1 MAFRPYLVF
10 FPGKAPSEIYPLIKE
25 NLTKKT
31 FYENQRKAKKKNKE
45 NRELFLERKSEKRK
59 RNYFIE
65 LNKFRCG

>member
-1 MAFRPYLVF
+1 MAFRPYQVF
-10 FPGKAPSEIYPLIKE
+10 FPGKALSEIYPLIKE

-31 FYENQRKAKKKNKE
+31 FYENQRKAKKNKE

>member
-1 MAFRPYLVF
+1 M
-10 FPGKAPSEIYPLIKE
+10 KTKE
-25 NLTKKT
+25 RQNKT
-31 FYENQRKAKKKNKE
+31 KE